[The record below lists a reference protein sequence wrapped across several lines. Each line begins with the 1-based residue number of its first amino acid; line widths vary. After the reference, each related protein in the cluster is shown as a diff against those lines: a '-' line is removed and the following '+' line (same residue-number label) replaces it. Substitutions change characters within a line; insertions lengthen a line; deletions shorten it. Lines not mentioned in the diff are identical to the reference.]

1 VSGAIEKFNA
11 ALGYALDPA
20 GDYLPAQARLM
31 VFVAQLRGRGD
42 IANELALEFGV
53 QAEPQMDTDEHRL
66 GLSRRRPS
74 NLQSAIA
81 NPQLS

>member
-1 VSGAIEKFNA
+1 MSGAIEKFNA

-42 IANELALEFGV
+42 LAAELAQEFNINE
-53 QAEPQMDTDEHRL
+53 QAENCPQISPISADESPNGPGTLPVRIPYSL
-66 GLSRRRPS
+66 
-74 NLQSAIA
+74 
-81 NPQLS
+81 